1 MSEET
6 AELAAEGTGV
16 TAAPNFGT
24 FEYGI
29 PHVIPAVKDTS
40 SQYLA
45 NVGFTTDSA
54 ARLELAQSG
63 SPFEQLFGRPRIN
76 PPYEQQFNQDIE
88 ESYKQDGN
96 IDAPEFMTRK
106 PQIENS
112 LNQGRDSFDASLN
125 GFNDK
130 YGPGGTHEADY
141 SRAVQEISQANQA
154 LTRAID
160 ALPDN
165 KVSRALQLYQLYMS
179 SSGEARAGALES
191 LRNEIGSDFAD
202 KVVDHTRT
210 RETNMPIINE
220 ADRAHRGL
228 QDDATRYDE
237 MMNSYLNTLRRA
249 MTAPGVSETDAAN
262 MANEHNTLSDQV
274 RQRMQRLQPFED
286 RTTAR
291 DLIFRYDL
299 SARWRN
305 I

>member
-1 MSEET
+1 MSEEA
-6 AELAAEGTGV
+6 AERVAEGTGV
-16 TAAPNFGT
+16 TAPQNFGT
-24 FEYGI
+24 FEYGVTQVR
-29 PHVIPAVKDTS
+29 PTFQDTARPFLTS
-40 SQYLA
+40 
-45 NVGFTTDSA
+45 VGFTTDST
-54 ARLELAQSG
+54 ARLELTQSG

-76 PPYEQQFNQDIE
+76 PPYEQQFNRDIE
-88 ESYKQDGN
+88 ESYNQDGN

-141 SRAVQEISQANQA
+141 NRAVQEISQANQD
-154 LTRAID
+154 LSRAID

-179 SSGEARAGALES
+179 SSGQARAGALES

-202 KVVDHTRT
+202 KVVDHTRI
-210 RETNMPIINE
+210 REANMPIINE

-228 QDDATRYDE
+228 QDDTTRYGE
-237 MMNSYLNTLRRA
+237 MMDSYLNTLRRA